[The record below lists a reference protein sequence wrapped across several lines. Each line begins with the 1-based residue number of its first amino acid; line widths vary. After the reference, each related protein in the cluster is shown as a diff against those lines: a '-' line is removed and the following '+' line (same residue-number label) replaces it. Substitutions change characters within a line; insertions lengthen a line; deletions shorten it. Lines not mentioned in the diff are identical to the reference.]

1 MKVTSEDIGRA
12 LKEEYTS
19 LLNRGDIIIGKG
31 RTTLTFSFTKS
42 KLYSTPFNLVLV
54 ELDPMHRPFYSIS
67 LYRGTYITRTGDNFA
82 DDIHVGGS
90 GWGVGQVKTRASALA
105 LAKQLA
111 RKLV

>member
-54 ELDPMHRPFYSIS
+54 ELDPMHRPFYSITH
-67 LYRGTYITRTGDNFA
+67 YRGTYRTRTGDNFA
-82 DDIHVGGS
+82 DDIHVGS
-90 GWGVGQVKTRASALA
+90 GWGLGQVKTRASALA